1 MYKLRTRVKGAQ
13 PATSKVSGSTGCG
26 IGPTG
31 PGVVVVHCGRVRIV
45 SDGHKVRLFAL
56 SPES

>member
-1 MYKLRTRVKGAQ
+1 MKGAQ